1 MPGVD
6 DRGMQPVSE
15 ADLFFIC
22 SASRAVVD
30 DAEQLVTRCT
40 IRTWLPGQGGRETT
54 SYSTVGRRP
63 SCDGQPA
70 ELNERKEKR
79 VSSES
84 KIKIAHLAGPT
95 ATIQNSPPL
104 VTSNKARRKYGLP
117 LRKNLNGTDPR
128 FDVLRAQRL
137 AAPTTVY
144 VECFSAHPM
153 EADAAELYGPPD
165 GFLNAKG
172 EFRKERSSPQDTAVF
187 EIELRP
193 EDGVYPLPYM
203 ARQANGQAW
212 EEECV
217 SPGAPADQARQG
229 FYPDGSRSFQ
239 EIDRLSVGPEG
250 VGNLISSIADVDFY
264 RMLPT
269 AGYTKGLLAAL
280 RTDVG
285 EGDIPRETRG
295 KDFFAYKPFH
305 LNESPPRPSLA
316 RLTNAAQRILTDR
329 KYDGAIF
336 TQGSPQVEETAYW
349 LNLLIDTTV
358 PICGTAAQR
367 PHGEI
372 SNDGP
377 RNLTDLVKYIASRV
391 WADEHGRNRAGVIVL
406 QEHRIFAAREVM
418 KVDARPGGYI
428 ATGGHG
434 GILGGMGTYGVAVLH
449 YVPALKHTYQSEVN
463 MSKIPSAVLVARAT
477 GDRIELTETKI
488 KDADGSLFEAAIP
501 SVTIVKDGGYYA
513 EEYFDDPSATT
524 DLERMLAQKL
534 STNRLAGFVTE
545 GLTPYG
551 VMTSAV
557 RQAVLQRAIY
567 AGLPV
572 VRVGRGSP
580 EGFADRH
587 DYFIA
592 GSNLTS
598 TKARMLL
605 MACLLK
611 LGSLPP
617 AKDPASPTAEELAS
631 TRRAVAAYQAIF
643 DTH

>member
-1 MPGVD
+1 V
-6 DRGMQPVSE
+6 
-15 ADLFFIC
+15 
-22 SASRAVVD
+22 
-30 DAEQLVTRCT
+30 
-40 IRTWLPGQGGRETT
+40 
-54 SYSTVGRRP
+54 
-63 SCDGQPA
+63 
-70 ELNERKEKR
+70 R

-239 EIDRLSVGPEG
+239 EIDRLSVSPEG

-269 AGYTKGLLAAL
+269 AGYTKGLSAAL

-285 EGDIPRETRG
+285 EGDIPPETRG

-316 RLTNAAQRILTDR
+316 RLTNAAQRILADR

-372 SNDGP
+372 SHDGP

-391 WADEHGRNRAGVIVL
+391 WADEHGRNRAGVVVL
-406 QEHRIFAAREVM
+406 QEHQIFAAREVM

-449 YVPALKHTYQSEVN
+449 YVPTLKHTYQSEVN
-463 MSKIPSAVLVARAT
+463 LSKIPSAVLVARAT

-488 KDADGSLFEAAIP
+488 KDANGGLFEAAIP
-501 SVTIVKDGGYYA
+501 SVTIIKDGGYYA
-513 EEYFDDPSATT
+513 EEYFDDPSVTA

-567 AGLPV
+567 TGLPV

-580 EGFADRH
+580 EGFADPH

-611 LGSLPP
+611 FGSLPP

-631 TRRAVAAYQAIF
+631 TKKAVAAYQAVF

>member
-1 MPGVD
+1 M
-6 DRGMQPVSE
+6 
-15 ADLFFIC
+15 FFIC
-22 SASRAVVD
+22 SASRAVVA
-30 DAEQLVTRCT
+30 DAEQLGELDVSPPKNVASWT
-40 IRTWLPGQGGRETT
+40 
-54 SYSTVGRRP
+54 RRP
-63 SCDGQPA
+63 RSDKL
-70 ELNERKEKR
+70 LNLGPQASSRRAAPRIQRKEKR

-117 LRKNLNGTDPR
+117 LRKNLNGTDPH

-137 AAPTTVY
+137 AAPATVY

-172 EFRKERSSPQDTAVF
+172 EFHKERSSPQDTAVF
-187 EIELRP
+187 EIELHP

-239 EIDRLSVGPEG
+239 EIDRLSIGPEG
-250 VGNLISSIADVDFY
+250 VGNLVSSIADVDFY

-269 AGYTKGLLAAL
+269 AGYTKGLPAAL

-285 EGDIPRETRG
+285 EGDIPPETRG

-316 RLTNAAQRILTDR
+316 RLTNAAQRILADR

-406 QEHRIFAAREVM
+406 QEHQIFAAREVM

-434 GILGGMGTYGVAVLH
+434 GILGGMGTYGVPVLH

-463 MSKIPSAVLVARAT
+463 LSKIPSAVLVTRAT
-477 GDRIELTETKI
+477 GDRIERVETKI
-488 KDADGSLFEAAIP
+488 RDANGDLFEAAIP

-513 EEYFDDPSATT
+513 EEYFDDPSVTT
-524 DLERMLAQKL
+524 DLEQMLAQKL

-557 RQAVLQRAIY
+557 RQTVLQRAIY

-580 EGFADRH
+580 EGFADPH

-617 AKDPASPTAEELAS
+617 AKDPANPTAEELAS
-631 TRRAVAAYQAIF
+631 TRKAVAAYQAIF
-643 DTH
+643 NTH